1 MRYKQGSLNLTDDSI
16 TDAIGTLE
24 LNDLPNPQPQ
34 CSIRLFETTPLIER
48 LWRIALSDIESNIV
62 ETEDEVYFGAGSE
75 FGVRVYTRDIAYS
88 GILGLNRLYPKIM
101 LNSIR
106 QTRKLRS
113 ALKFRVSQGHALNPI
128 DAPWIEEAQSESEF
142 LKTWK
147 TNSYT
152 RRTDDVVWLW
162 CSADLLTHHKIDQW
176 QWLYE
181 TGKHFFQNFYQPFY
195 DPRDG
200 LYYGQASFIDIHFVG
215 KKTTGYPQDWSI
227 EDCAMVKSLSTNCLY
242 LQGLKVMELA
252 ATRTGHTAEAQ
263 DWLKR
268 SERLQ
273 AAIRQTFRREDGSM
287 AYLKDRSGQ
296 LQPRREALGSALAVL
311 SGAVSGN
318 EAKDALANY
327 PVTDGGVPLFHPFF
341 DTPQWYHNNS
351 SWPFVDTFFIK
362 ALEISDGMPR
372 VAQNAAL
379 LARTCV
385 GDGTFHEVSD
395 YRTREIKGSSS
406 QLWSAASFVD
416 TCLRAGLVN
425 LD

>member
-1 MRYKQGSLNLTDDSI
+1 MLYKQGGLHLSGDSI
-16 TDAIGTLE
+16 SDALGTLI
-24 LNDLPNPQPQ
+24 LNDLPDPQPQ
-34 CSIRLFETTPLIER
+34 CSIQLFETTPLMER

-62 ETEDEVYFGAGSE
+62 EAEDGAYFGAGSE

-101 LNSIR
+101 LDSIR

-113 ALKFRVSQGHALNPI
+113 ALQFRVSQGHALKSI
-128 DAPWIEEAQSESEF
+128 DAPWMEEAQSESEF

-162 CSADLLTHHKIDQW
+162 CCAYLLTQHNIKQW

-200 LYYGQASFIDIHFVG
+200 LYHGQASFIDIHFAG
-215 KKTTGYPQDWSI
+215 KKTTGYPQEWSI
-227 EDCAMVKSLSTNCLY
+227 DDCVMVKSLSTNCLY

-252 ATRTGHTAEAQ
+252 ATRTGQTA
-263 DWLKR
+263 
-268 SERLQ
+268 
-273 AAIRQTFRREDGSM
+273 
-287 AYLKDRSGQ
+287 
-296 LQPRREALGSALAVL
+296 
-311 SGAVSGN
+311 
-318 EAKDALANY
+318 
-327 PVTDGGVPLFHPFF
+327 
-341 DTPQWYHNNS
+341 
-351 SWPFVDTFFIK
+351 
-362 ALEISDGMPR
+362 
-372 VAQNAAL
+372 
-379 LARTCV
+379 
-385 GDGTFHEVSD
+385 EVSD
-395 YRTREIKGSSS
+395 YRTREVKGSSS
-406 QLWSAASFVD
+406 QLWSAASFVN